1 MAMII
6 VEYAVLRMATI
17 QTRNPTKN
25 GYSALVVLSG
35 SMTVVLRVM
44 E

>member
-1 MAMII
+1 MII
-6 VEYAVLRMATI
+6 VECAMLRMAII
-17 QTRNPTKN
+17 QTRNLMKN

-35 SMTVVLRVM
+35 TMTVVLRVM